1 MQTLLDRANPL
12 FPAEYAFRDVYLL
25 AAAADEDESAVD
37 GAVTGLNGWIS
48 CFDKSRLRG
57 VVRGV
62 GATLPGDIRQKPAA
76 LEAARQMGRQA

>member
-1 MQTLLDRANPL
+1 M
-12 FPAEYAFRDVYLL
+12 
-25 AAAADEDESAVD
+25 
-37 GAVTGLNGWIS
+37 TGLNGWIS

-62 GATLPGDIRQKPAA
+62 GATLPGDIRQNHVA